1 MLDIGFSEL
10 LVIGGVALVVLGPE
24 KLAVVARTAGK
35 WSGKAQRY
43 VNDVKADIAREGEL
57 AELRKLKAEMESA
70 GRDISGSL
78 RTMETSVQY
87 DLTALQSQVK
97 HGVDTAI
104 PSATPSA
111 IPTVSSAA
119 LSSEQIDASIQASLD
134 IANQDYAAHY
144 AVNPASPHP
153 ANQHPDRPA
162 SAVNSDIQPYT
173 PPAVDM
179 TGKYQGGL
187 DATLSAPPLT
197 PAPLTDPITQR
208 MELECLQEE
217 FLRLEHRMTQLK
229 HHLALGLESN
239 AALSSAAKFNPNS
252 QPLQAQ
258 LHGINQGVSA

>member
-78 RTMETSVQY
+78 RIMETSVQH

-104 PSATPSA
+104 PSATP
-111 IPTVSSAA
+111 TVSSTA

-134 IANQDYAAHY
+134 IANHDYAAHY
-144 AVNPASPHP
+144 AAHPAAPHP
-153 ANQHPDRPA
+153 ANLHPDRPA

-208 MELECLQEE
+208 MELESLQEE

-239 AALSSAAKFNPNS
+239 AALSKAAKFSPNS